1 MASLKRLLVGSPI
14 RTARLAHER
23 LTKKTALAIF
33 ASDALSSTAYATEQI
48 LLVLAAAYVAGQTDA
63 FSRVI
68 PISIA
73 IAILLVIVA
82 ISYRQTIYAYPSG
95 GGAFIVAKE
104 NLGTLPGLVA
114 GASLLVDYVLTVSVS
129 VAAGVE
135 AITSAAA
142 GTRFA
147 GLHNHRVWLCLFF
160 IALITVANLR
170 GVREAGSLFAAPS
183 YAFIFSFLC
192 LIGYGLFRY
201 YLSPGIVPVP
211 NDADL
216 KIAEGYQAHPLSL
229 LLLLGAFA
237 NGCAALTGIEAIS
250 NGVQAFKQPE
260 SKNAATT
267 LSWMA
272 GLLIT
277 MFLGASVLTHL
288 YNIHPLEHETVISQ
302 IARIVFVGKL
312 GWFYYVVQATTAAI
326 LVLAANTSFAGFPR
340 LASLLA
346 RDRFL
351 PRQLANLGD
360 RLVFS
365 NGIVLLA
372 VFSGALVWAFSG
384 DTSRLIPLYA
394 VGVFLSFT
402 LSQAGMVVH
411 WRREGN
417 MLRGMRLAAEPSK
430 PIGTGTQL
438 QAGSNV
444 TGELEARRLGI
455 VAPKSLVDVAK
466 LQTKSHWKKYL
477 MINGVGAISTFIVL
491 MVFILT
497 KFLHGAW
504 IVVILIPLLVML
516 FQRIHRHYLEVAQQ
530 LSTEGLEGLRPI
542 RHEVIVPISGI
553 HRGVI
558 AALEYAKSIAPHH
571 VTAVYVNLDDETT
584 QKLREKWQEW
594 GSGVSLVVV
603 ASPYRS
609 LQRPLLNYIDR
620 VKRSS
625 HGEVVTI
632 VLPEFVPARWWQN
645 LLHNQNTL
653 FLKGALLF
661 KKGVVVT
668 NVPYHLEH

>member
-135 AITSAAA
+135 AITSAMV
-142 GTRFA
+142 GTRLA

-160 IALITVANLR
+160 IAFITVANLR

-192 LIGYGLFRY
+192 LIGYGLVRY
-201 YLSPGIVPVP
+201 YLNPGIVSAP

-216 KIAEGYQAHPLSL
+216 KIAEGYHGQPLNL

-272 GLLIT
+272 ALLIT
-277 MFLGASVLTHL
+277 MFLGASVLTRL
-288 YNIHPLEHETVISQ
+288 FNIHPLEHETVISQ
-302 IARIVFVGKL
+302 IARIVFVGPL

-326 LVLAANTSFAGFPR
+326 LILAANTSFAGFPR
-340 LASLLA
+340 LSSLLA

-372 VFSGALVWAFSG
+372 VFSGLLVWAFRG

-411 WRREGN
+411 WWREGN
-417 MLRGMRLAAEPSK
+417 MLRGLREAAGLSTPVATATQSRSENDFAGKLDARRVMTEAPRSMAEVE
-430 PIGTGTQL
+430 QL
-438 QAGSNV
+438 Q
-444 TGELEARRLGI
+444 R
-455 VAPKSLVDVAK
+455 
-466 LQTKSHWKKYL
+466 KSHWKKYL
-477 MINGVGAISTFIVL
+477 VINGIGAISTFVVL

-497 KFLHGAW
+497 KFMHGAW
-504 IVVILIPLLVML
+504 IVVVLIPLLVLMFL
-516 FQRIHRHYLEVAQQ
+516 RIHRHYFEVAQQ

-571 VTAVYVNLDDETT
+571 VTAVYVNLDEETT
-584 QKLREKWQEW
+584 QKLREKWQQW
-594 GSGVSLVVV
+594 GSGVNLVVV

-609 LQRPLLNYIDR
+609 LLRPLLNYVDR

-625 HGEVVTI
+625 PGDVITI
-632 VLPEFVPARWWQN
+632 VLPEFVPAKWWQN

-661 KKGVVVT
+661 KRGVVVT